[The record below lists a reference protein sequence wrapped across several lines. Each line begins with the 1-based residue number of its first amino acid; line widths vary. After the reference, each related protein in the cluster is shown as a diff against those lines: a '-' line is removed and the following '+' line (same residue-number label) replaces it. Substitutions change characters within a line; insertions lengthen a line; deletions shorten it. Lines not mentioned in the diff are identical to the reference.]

1 MLFSLQMSRNI
12 FWIIK
17 VQQSLVVSVVAVWLT
32 LNETEIY
39 DRHPEKRSTKIRKHA
54 KNVIIIMKNIITE
67 YVLLVEVVE
76 VGIIIIIN
84 VVVVVIIK

>member
-39 DRHPEKRSTKIRKHA
+39 DRHPEKKISTKIRKHA

-76 VGIIIIIN
+76 VGIIIII

>member
-39 DRHPEKRSTKIRKHA
+39 DRHPEKRNTKIRKHA